1 MKVERIRDYKKFKR
15 IRDIWNQTL
24 FSSDQNNPFLTH
36 EWLSTWWE
44 CFSQG
49 SSLEVLLFKEEAGN
63 VLGMAP
69 FMVQETIL
77 RFIASQEVSDYCD
90 VVAGKGREQKLYE
103 SLWDYFGMIPPE
115 IEKIDL
121 MNIRSP
127 SPMLDLS
134 PRLVSEY
141 GYSISC
147 TEFEVAPLLE
157 LPNSYQDYLEG
168 LSKKKRHELR
178 RKLRRMGSLEGIR
191 VEKITETQD
200 LRSWVD
206 RFIALHKQG
215 SHSKAQFWEEPNM
228 VKFFHQMAHQF
239 SLRKWIELN
248 VCSYKDKILAVLIS
262 FDYSDR
268 VYFYNVAFDR
278 DFAWYSPGI
287 YLFNHCIQEAISNEK
302 KVADFLRGREEYKY
316 YFGAEDSKIFR
327 LVLIPR
333 KSRT

>member
-1 MKVERIRDYKKFKR
+1 MKVERIRDYKKFKK
-15 IRDIWNQTL
+15 IRDVWNQAL

-49 SSLEVLLFKEEAGN
+49 SSLDVLLFKDEVGN

-69 FMVQETIL
+69 IMVQENIL

-90 VVAGKGREQKLYE
+90 VVAEKGREQELYQC
-103 SLWDYFGMIPPE
+103 LWDYFGTIHPE
-115 IEKIDL
+115 VDRIDL
-121 MNIRSP
+121 MNIRSS
-127 SPMLDLS
+127 SPTLDFL
-134 PRLVSEY
+134 PRLASENN
-141 GYSISC
+141 YSCSC
-147 TEFEVAPLLE
+147 TEFEVAPVLE
-157 LPNSYQDYLEG
+157 LPSSYQDYLEG

-178 RKLRRMGSLEGIR
+178 RKLKRMGSLEGIR
-191 VEKITETQD
+191 VEKITEAQD
-200 LRSWVD
+200 LESCID
-206 RFIALHKQG
+206 QFIALHKQG
-215 SHSKAQFWEEPNM
+215 SSSKSKFWEEPNM
-228 VKFFHQMAHQF
+228 VEFFHQMAHRF
-239 SLRKWIELN
+239 SRRKWIELN
-248 VCSYKDKILAVLIS
+248 VCLYKDRILAALIS

-278 DFAWYSPGI
+278 NFAWYSPGI
-287 YLFNHCIQEAISNEK
+287 YLFNHCIQEAISNGK

-327 LVLIPR
+327 LVLIPE